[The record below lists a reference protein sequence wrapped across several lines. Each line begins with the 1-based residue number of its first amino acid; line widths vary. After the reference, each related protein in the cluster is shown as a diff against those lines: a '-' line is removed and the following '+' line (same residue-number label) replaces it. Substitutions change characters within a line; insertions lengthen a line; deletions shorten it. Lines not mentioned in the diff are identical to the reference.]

1 MSSDVYTASV
11 IIAREPSQVFAYV
24 RVPENQPAWAVNF
37 VRSTRAV
44 GGGRYEME
52 TPFGRLTYRV
62 SADETQGTVDFL
74 FEGPDG
80 QSVLPSRVTPHPSG
94 AVYTFTIARQPG
106 TSDEM
111 WERGKNGMDEELEVL
126 RGIVEAA

>member
-11 IIAREPSQVFAYV
+11 VIAREPRQVFAYV

-44 GGGRYEME
+44 GDGRYEME
-52 TPFGRLTYRV
+52 TPFGRMTYRV
-62 SADETQGTVDFL
+62 SADEAHGTVDFL
-74 FEGPDG
+74 FEGPGG
-80 QSVLPSRVTPHPSG
+80 QNVLPSRVTPHPAG

-106 TSDEM
+106 TPDEA
-111 WERGKNGMDEELEVL
+111 WEQGKRGMDEELEVL